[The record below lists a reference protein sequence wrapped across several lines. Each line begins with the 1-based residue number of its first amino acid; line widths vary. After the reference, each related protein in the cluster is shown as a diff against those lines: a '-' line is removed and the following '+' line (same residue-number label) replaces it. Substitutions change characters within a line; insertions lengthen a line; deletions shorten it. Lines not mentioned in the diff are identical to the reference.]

1 MAQVCAEFEGQ
12 DLSLNGL
19 LSLAHF
25 KGERFQGYNGYSLR
39 TGEVFPLIRIQGE
52 PEWERIGR
60 FYFLPEGMKQAE
72 AAILEIETS
81 RLTVIDEM
89 GPHELT
95 GKGFWEPFLRL
106 QELGQ
111 PTLLVVRAELLDSFL
126 SKIQSKPHVL
136 RMAQPGIAKI
146 LKTRIRA
153 SLA

>member
-1 MAQVCAEFEGQ
+1 M
-12 DLSLNGL
+12 
-19 LSLAHF
+19 AHF
-25 KGERFQGYNGYSLR
+25 DGERFQGYNGYSLR
-39 TGEVFPLIRIQGE
+39 SGEVFPLIRIQGE

-60 FYFLPEGMKQAE
+60 FYFLPEGMKQAK
-72 AAILEIETS
+72 AAIQEIETS

-95 GKGFWEPFLRL
+95 GKGFWEPFLKL

-111 PTLLVVRAELLDSFL
+111 PTLVVVRTELLDSFT
-126 SKIQSKPHVL
+126 SIIKARPQVF
-136 RMAQPGIAKI
+136 RMKQPGIAEI